1 MNFDFDA
8 PYDDAD
14 PWGFRSRW
22 YESRRRALVL
32 ACLPRQRFAH
42 ALELG
47 CANGE
52 MTASLAG
59 RADALLALD
68 ASARAIALARQRVTA
83 PHVRLAQAEL
93 PREWPAG
100 RFDLI
105 VLSEI
110 GYYLSPADL
119 RATADAM
126 CAALAP
132 DGVVLAAHWRHPFEG
147 KTATQEQVHATLH
160 ERLALERLGGYLDA
174 DLCIDVLAADTRSIA
189 TREGLAP

>member
-93 PREWPAG
+93 PREWP
-100 RFDLI
+100 
-105 VLSEI
+105 
-110 GYYLSPADL
+110 
-119 RATADAM
+119 
-126 CAALAP
+126 
-132 DGVVLAAHWRHPFEG
+132 
-147 KTATQEQVHATLH
+147 
-160 ERLALERLGGYLDA
+160 
-174 DLCIDVLAADTRSIA
+174 
-189 TREGLAP
+189 